1 MLLLLQAVESQKICT
16 VMVSFCPDHI
26 NKVLD
31 EKGQKSYISGHWGV
45 MQSLKKNWLLDPKMT
60 WGIQWILM
68 RAVAGLKIWT
78 LMSYFCQ
85 RYIMF
90 EPKKSTEEE
99 LWKFSK
105 FEEELTCALKNDMR
119 NLANFDPTLK
129 NFKVCTLM
137 GFFSQII

>member
-1 MLLLLQAVESQKICT
+1 MLLLLQAVESQKICI

-78 LMSYFCQ
+78 LMSYFCE

-90 EPKKSTEEE
+90 EPKKVQKRNFENFQNLKRSLLA
-99 LWKFSK
+99 LWKMTWGIWQILTQHSKISK
-105 FEEELTCALKNDMR
+105 FAL
-119 NLANFDPTLK
+119 
-129 NFKVCTLM
+129 
-137 GFFSQII
+137 